1 MIRDV
6 RDGLT
11 HVRDETGR
19 LRAVGV
25 SADGTAASIDKDARL
40 RWATWE
46 RPEWIGFAVCAFYEA
61 GAAS

>member
-1 MIRDV
+1 M
-6 RDGLT
+6 
-11 HVRDETGR
+11 
-19 LRAVGV
+19 

-46 RPEWIGFAVCAFYEA
+46 RPEWIGCAVCAFYEA